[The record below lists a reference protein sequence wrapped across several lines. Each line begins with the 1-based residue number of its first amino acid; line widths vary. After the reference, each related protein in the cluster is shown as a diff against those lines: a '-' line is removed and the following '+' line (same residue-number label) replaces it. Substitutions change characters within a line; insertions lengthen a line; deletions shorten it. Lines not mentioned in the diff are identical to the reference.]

1 MVQCSSLFFQM
12 IPIILFF
19 KTDLSLYLIHR
30 YILVFNFVR
39 VSLGTMVI
47 MLNNFGDQDLH
58 RGHNLSICQVYL
70 MWEQERFVLFFI
82 KLYFCPNS
90 RDIISL
96 DFSSFLLSLC
106 QLLPEKEKKE
116 KSSPFL
122 LSLLRCNNCYFF

>member
-58 RGHNLSICQVYL
+58 RGHNLSICQVYP
-70 MWEQERFVLFFI
+70 MWEQERFIL
-82 KLYFCPNS
+82 
-90 RDIISL
+90 
-96 DFSSFLLSLC
+96 FLLNFIFVPI
-106 QLLPEKEKKE
+106 QET
-116 KSSPFL
+116 
-122 LSLLRCNNCYFF
+122 LSLLTSHLSCYLYVNCYPKRKKKKKVLHFFFHC